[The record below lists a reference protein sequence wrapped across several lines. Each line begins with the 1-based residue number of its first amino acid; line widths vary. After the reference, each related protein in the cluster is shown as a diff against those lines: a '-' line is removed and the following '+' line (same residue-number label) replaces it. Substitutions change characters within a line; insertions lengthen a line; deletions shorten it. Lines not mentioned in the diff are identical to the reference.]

1 MRFDYKDL
9 MQNGFVR
16 EDCNDQVF
24 FDQYGFQYFILSKQL
39 NKHWSFDWDVNTN
52 KLRLIKVDE
61 SQSIILEKYVDS
73 QTEFHFIEELLI
85 N

>member
-1 MRFDYKDL
+1 MKFDYQDL
-9 MQNGFVR
+9 IQNGFKR

-24 FDQYGFQYFILSKQL
+24 YEQYGFQYFILSKQL
-39 NKHWSFDWDVNTN
+39 NNHWSFDWDVNTN

-61 SQSIILEKYVDS
+61 SKSITYQKYVDS
-73 QTEFHFIEELLI
+73 QAEFDFIQELLI